1 MGELELADGCRRGD
15 NKARRELYERYAGR
29 MLALCQRYVG
39 SREEAEDLLHDGFLK
54 LYSSFDKFTWRG
66 EGSLRAWIER
76 VMTNIALQYLR
87 RTDVLSQSAALDT
100 LPLESYD
107 EPEAETAE
115 QIPQRVLLK
124 FVSELPAGYRTVF
137 NLYVFENK
145 SHKEIAQMLSI
156 KSGRLW
162 YIRRDSRNFDL
173 KELLVCIDE
182 LSQLD
187 IAIKTGKID
196 KYKGLELF
204 LMRMGGN
211 GKWNQ

>member
-1 MGELELADGCRRGD
+1 MYIRVEKNSMEEQELADGCRRGD

-107 EPEAETAE
+107 EPEVETAE

-145 SHKEIAQMLSI
+145 SHKEIAQMLGI
-156 KSGRLW
+156 NEKS
-162 YIRRDSRNFDL
+162 SA
-173 KELLVCIDE
+173 
-182 LSQLD
+182 SQL
-187 IAIKTGKID
+187 ARAKAALAAKVREWTKQN
-196 KYKGLELF
+196 E
-204 LMRMGGN
+204 
-211 GKWNQ
+211 